1 MLIMSVYEIKYYDD
15 RKQKHQSVTIDYE
28 CRSYDL
34 RFVAEGT
41 GYGADFEQ
49 AYLDMLDSI
58 DNAINALRYLKKSVS
73 DHKRTLKE
81 TSEKTNRFEFS
92 EDTKTGDLL
101 ITT

>member
-1 MLIMSVYEIKYYDD
+1 MSVYEIKYYDD
-15 RKQKHQSVTIDYE
+15 RKQKQQSVTIDYQ

-34 RFVAEGT
+34 GFVAEGT
-41 GYGADFEQ
+41 GYGAEFEQ
-49 AYLDMLDSI
+49 AYLDMLKSI
-58 DNAINALRYLKKSVS
+58 DNAINGLQYLKKSVS

>member
-1 MLIMSVYEIKYYDD
+1 MLMMSVYEIKYHDD
-15 RKQKHQSVTIDYE
+15 RKQKHESVTIDYE

-34 RFVAEGT
+34 GFVAEGT
-41 GYGADFEQ
+41 GYGAEFEQ

-58 DNAINALRYLKKSVS
+58 DNAINALQYLKKSVS
-73 DHKRTLKE
+73 DHKRILKE
-81 TSEKTNRFEFS
+81 TSEKTNLFEFS